1 MLVFCQGGIQFCFG
15 DLICC
20 LICLLSDLQLS
31 SMQYLQQTHRECL
44 FPASTPQ
51 CSIRRRHVLVRA
63 AQAADT
69 VKVFYRTNWGSAKLH
84 GSLQGAA
91 WKDFDLKKVRHPQCT
106 SMTHAVHPLQ
116 PTQALQRLATSHMPA
131 LCYAQVTSAPGKW
144 LSTSIPVNGSSSSS
158 STPLLEFVVND
169 GGSQWD
175 KPAAG
180 EANYVTQ
187 PLACSQQTAAAA
199 QHTC

>member
-1 MLVFCQGGIQFCFG
+1 MNACLAVPNKEGSECLSPSNPKVEISQSQESAHPLARQNHQQVHECAGVLVQLYVG
-15 DLICC
+15 DLIC
-20 LICLLSDLQLS
+20 LLLQLS

-116 PTQALQRLATSHMPA
+116 PTQALQRLATSHMPI
-131 LCYAQVTSAPGKW
+131 Y
-144 LSTSIPVNGSSSSS
+144 
-158 STPLLEFVVND
+158 LLRTGHICPWKVV
-169 GGSQWD
+169 
-175 KPAAG
+175 
-180 EANYVTQ
+180 V
-187 PLACSQQTAAAA
+187 
-199 QHTC
+199 H